1 MNKACSAHAVHRADC
16 FGCKKATALAER
28 AEKALVPAATAMAVV
43 SGPRVKEPP
52 GGQFRIE
59 CSCGVKTQ
67 TRYLT
72 GQCECGR
79 YWEIQWDQAKKEYEK
94 VGGTSR
100 LKTKTITEK
109 LEKGQL

>member
-1 MNKACSAHAVHRADC
+1 MNKPCSAHAVYRADC
-16 FGCKKATALAER
+16 FPCKKATALAS
-28 AEKALVPAATAMAVV
+28 KALVPAAIAVAVV
-43 SGPRVKEPP
+43 SGARVKEPL

-94 VGGTSR
+94 IGGTSR